1 MKKLSVKYKTFGMH
15 NLKKLHLFKMI
26 KKMKKM
32 IKFYKK
38 FCKKKVD
45 DVRKKEREPR
55 SQLEIAQGEL

>member
-1 MKKLSVKYKTFGMH
+1 MH